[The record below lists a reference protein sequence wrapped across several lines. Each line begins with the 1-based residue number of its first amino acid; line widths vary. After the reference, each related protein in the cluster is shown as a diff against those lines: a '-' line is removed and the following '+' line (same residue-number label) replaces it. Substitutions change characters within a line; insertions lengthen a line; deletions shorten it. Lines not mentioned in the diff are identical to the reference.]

1 MIRNTGKFISGLVLA
16 VLFLVVLWV
25 MFQPWFPDE
34 NALKAADRL
43 FNSISKGSAYYILDV
58 AKKAEK
64 FQGKDFSVDVKLKS
78 EEMAKQGA
86 KLLTT
91 AGAKAGGSG
100 TDLKIEGDLG
110 KVLGSALTDS
120 DALFHNRDKDLEG
133 KYGFPGKEALL
144 TWWNVLAATI
154 KDLDKQK
161 RFADS
166 KFVAEVMKKGVEPGY
181 NYFGIEPESARSK
194 MGILAFSLV
203 FYVIYTLWWGIAILF
218 LFEGFGLQ
226 LKAGRKK
233 EV

>member
-1 MIRNTGKFISGLVLA
+1 MIRDTGKFAKGSVLA
-16 VLFLVVLWV
+16 LLFFVILWA
-25 MFQPWFPDE
+25 MFQPWFPNE

-43 FNSISKGSAYYILDV
+43 FNSISKGSAYYIPDV

-64 FQGKDFSVDVKLKS
+64 FQGKDFTVNVKLKS
-78 EEMAKQGA
+78 EDMAKQGV
-86 KLLTT
+86 KLLS
-91 AGAKAGGSG
+91 ASGAKAGGSG

-110 KVLGSALTDS
+110 KVLGSALADS
-120 DALFHNRDKDLEG
+120 DALFHNRDKDIEG
-133 KYGFPGKEALL
+133 KYGFPGKDAVL
-144 TWWNVLAATI
+144 TWWNLLGATI

-166 KFVAEVMKKGVEPGY
+166 KFVSEVMKKGVEPGY
-181 NYFGIEPESARSK
+181 NYFGIQPESASSK
-194 MGILAFSLV
+194 MGILVFSLV

-226 LKAGRKK
+226 LKAGKKK